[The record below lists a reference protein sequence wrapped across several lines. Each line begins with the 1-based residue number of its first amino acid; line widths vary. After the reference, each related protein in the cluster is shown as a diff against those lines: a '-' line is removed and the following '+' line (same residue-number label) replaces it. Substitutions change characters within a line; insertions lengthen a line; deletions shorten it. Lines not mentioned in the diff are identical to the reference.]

1 MRRCSVKY
9 FMMTTEEYAE
19 LMDIRSG
26 LRKHARY
33 FYTVSALTVRL
44 SDVLDKISRVHG
56 KDPRDGLNE
65 CADGPHFYDPSE
77 MPEHMDKERCRECQP
92 EPKEPDYERVGP
104 DEAVELALRKKEG

>member
-1 MRRCSVKY
+1 VKY

-19 LMDIRSG
+19 LMNIRLDLHNHS
-26 LRKHARY
+26 HY
-33 FYTVSALTVRL
+33 FPTLAGVGARL

-56 KDPRDGLNE
+56 IDPRDGLNE

-92 EPKEPDYERVGP
+92 EPKEPDYDVVGA
-104 DEAVELALRKKEG
+104 DESVELALRKKEGR